1 MGIQLSDKI
10 IPYGDFDMVDA
21 SRVAG
26 GSGNTLDT
34 DCLADSGVTA
44 GSYTTSNIT
53 VDAKGRI
60 TAASTGTGGVKSNW
74 NETDSASLA
83 FIENKPTIP
92 SGNQIIDWSAGTGSI
107 GPKIHS
113 SNYTDTQ
120 YSEATS
126 SLAGLMSTAHHDKLD
141 GIENNATSDQSNA
154 EIRAA
159 VAAATDSNVFTDTL
173 KTKLDGIAASANNY
187 SISSDLLDEDD
198 MASDSAIKVPSQ
210 QSVKAYVDS
219 NVGFWANDFA
229 DHLYRSSGNV
239 AIGNVNSPNERLQI
253 KGAGHQRILI
263 ETTGSSKQTSIG
275 FEFNGTQSSDP
286 WCLGRRSNG
295 QLAVCKDDD
304 LDSNAMAI
312 FSTDGTLN
320 LYGSSDNRTLRLRA
334 NVPGILFSENNQ
346 SKHHFLSQDSS
357 NLRFLFDSTGN
368 ESFDTINGVITTNG
382 YWLIT
387 NRLKIGSS
395 SVDPS
400 YPLDVVGDI
409 NYTGT
414 FRKNGS
420 AISFVDA
427 SANNTFTGNN
437 TFSGG
442 NKIVIQHSVNGG
454 GSRGIFFWTSSDA
467 NWGAYMAQA
476 GTSRSLANGN
486 ACSSLSGKTNYHIR
500 FRVQG
505 ASDKGFLWENSSENV
520 LMSLE
525 ADTGNLYTKT
535 INSYTQTELNGISTT
550 GLFVY
555 NETNQQPQ
563 IRLGSSWRNFL
574 CHDASGN
581 FTTTNGSDFTLLN
594 GDLQVMNANGSVL
607 GLFSTTSDN
616 FIHKNLRVGDASASR
631 LKMGEISGLTGLGC
645 IANNAMFT
653 STNFGFAQDNS
664 GSTYLNAKSGQ
675 YIRLQ
680 NNNTTKVLVGG
691 SYSEFY
697 NEIRIGSSSKALVG
711 SRDGTWAGIKHL
723 NSSTWALFQ
732 NANGYIYMD
741 TPHGQGMRFRVNS
754 ADILQLN
761 GTTAI
766 FSKPIT
772 SSGLRIDNSWHGTSW
787 PGISNSALTTANNY
801 ALMQTSSG
809 LTLINSSA
817 GQSLNLR
824 IGNQNKLSI
833 TSSGLVGI
841 GTASPTSHLQVE
853 GQVRLNSLRSGNNVM
868 TFYSHYM
875 STYSDVALKQNV
887 KQINNALSK
896 IELING
902 YTFNWSKKRQDE
914 LFQDKLSKIAKVGE
928 QQDRLQEEYDPVTK
942 TTKTVGSVSDEE
954 YKKEYDQRLKW
965 EKAKIKDKNMGVI
978 AQEVLD
984 VVPEIV
990 DMRDDG
996 HLVVAYDKLVPL
1008 LIEGMKQLNER
1019 INKPQPSSCFIVNCE
1034 EVSDLSTATRAGY
1047 QWSFG
1052 NGSNGI
1058 QAGMIFAYDCEL
1070 IGISIKT
1077 RGNCSASV
1085 EAYKNTKG
1093 TKKIITLSNKKK
1105 NYINFEDSPVA
1116 FKSGDEF
1123 KFRTIKAQGNS
1134 NGGVISAWFR
1144 RI

>member
-10 IPYGDFDMVDA
+10 TPYGNFDMVDG
-21 SRVAG
+21 SRIAG
-26 GSGNTLDT
+26 GSGNTIDDDVLPDT
-34 DCLADSGVTA
+34 GVTA

-74 NETDSASLA
+74 AETDTNSLA
-83 FIENKPTIP
+83 FIQNKPTIP
-92 SGNQIIDWSAGTGSI
+92 SGNQIIDWSADTGSI
-107 GPKIHS
+107 GPKIHA

-126 SLAGLMSTAHHDKLD
+126 SLAGLMSIAHHDKLD
-141 GIENNATSDQSNA
+141 GIEANATSDQTNA
-154 EIRAA
+154 EIREA

-173 KTKLDGIAASANNY
+173 KTKLDGIATSSNNY
-187 SISSDLLDEDD
+187 SISSDLLDEDN
-198 MASDSAIKVPSQ
+198 MATNSATKVPSQ

-219 NVGFWANDFA
+219 NVGLWSNDFA

-239 AIGNVNSPNERLQI
+239 AIGNVNSPNERLVI
-253 KGAGHQRILI
+253 RGAAHQRILI
-263 ETTGSSKQTSIG
+263 ETTGSSKQTSIN
-275 FEFNGTQSSDP
+275 FKLNANQSGDP
-286 WCLGRRSNG
+286 WCIGRRSNG
-295 QLAVCKDDD
+295 QFAVCKNDD

-320 LYGSSDNRTLRLRA
+320 LYGSSDFRTIRLRTA
-334 NVPGILFSENNQ
+334 KPGIVFSDTNETEKFFIGSDAGSLQ
-346 SKHHFLSQDSS
+346 VLY
-357 NLRFLFDSTGN
+357 DSTGN
-368 ESFDTINGVITTNG
+368 ESYDQIYGSINGSG

-387 NRLKIGSS
+387 NRVKIGSS
-395 SVDPS
+395 SIDPAYS
-400 YPLDVVGDI
+400 LDVAGDI
-409 NYTGT
+409 NYSGVL
-414 FRKNGS
+414 RKNGS

-427 SANNTFTGNN
+427 SANNTFTG
-437 TFSGG
+437 G
-442 NKIVIQHSVNGG
+442 NKIVIQNSVNGG
-454 GSRGIFFWTSSDA
+454 SSRGIFFWTSSDS
-467 NWGAYMAQA
+467 NWGAYMAQS
-476 GTSRSLANGN
+476 GSSRSLSNGN

-500 FRVQG
+500 FRVHG
-505 ASDKGFLWENSSENV
+505 ASDKGFLWENSSENC

-525 ADTGNLYTKT
+525 ADTGNLYTQA
-535 INSYTQTELNGISTT
+535 INSYTQTELNSITT
-550 GLFVY
+550 AGLFVY

-574 CHDASGN
+574 CHDSSGN
-581 FTTTNGSDFTLLN
+581 FTTTNGSDFTVLN
-594 GDLQVMNANGSVL
+594 ADFQLMDANGSVISL
-607 GLFSTTSDN
+607 ISSSAN
-616 FIHKNLRVGDASASR
+616 AFIHKNFTVGDASASR

-664 GSTYLNAKSGQ
+664 GSSYLNAKSGQ

-680 NNNTTKVLVGG
+680 NNNTTKVLVGE

-697 NEIRIGSSSKALVG
+697 NEMRVGSTSKLLLG
-711 SRDGTWAGIKHL
+711 SRDSTWAGIKHL

-741 TPHGQGMRFRVNS
+741 VPHGQGMRMRVS
-754 ADILQLN
+754 GSDILQLN

-772 SSGLRIDNSWHGTSW
+772 CKGLRIDNSWHGSTW

-833 TSSGLVGI
+833 TSSGNVGI
-841 GTASPTSHLQVE
+841 GTASATSKLHVE
-853 GQVRLNSLRSGNNVM
+853 GQVRLTSLRSGNSVM

-875 STYSDVALKQNV
+875 STYSDVNLKTNV
-887 KQINNALSK
+887 KQIDNALDK
-896 IELING
+896 IANING
-902 YTFNWSKKRQDE
+902 YTFNWSKKRQNE
-914 LFQDKLSKIAKVGE
+914 LIKDKISKIAKIGE
-928 QQDRLQEEYDPVTK
+928 QADRLEEEYDPVTE

-965 EKAKIKDKNMGVI
+965 EKAKIKDQNIGVI

-984 VVPEIV
+984 VVPEVV

-996 HLVVAYDKLVPL
+996 HLLVSYDKLVPL
-1008 LIEGMKQLNER
+1008 LIEAIKELNEK
-1019 INKPQPSSCFIVNCE
+1019 INKPQPFKPQPSSCFVVNCE
-1034 EVSDLSTATRAGY
+1034 EVSDLSTVTRAGY

-1077 RGNCSASV
+1077 RGNCNASV

-1105 NYINFEDSPVA
+1105 NYIKFEDSPVA

-1123 KFRTIKAQGNS
+1123 KFRTIKAHGNS

-1144 RI
+1144 RV

>member
-1 MGIQLSDKI
+1 MTGIQLSDKI
-10 IPYGDFDMVDA
+10 IPYGDFNMVDA
-21 SRVAG
+21 SRIEG

-53 VDAKGRI
+53 VDSKGRI
-60 TAASTGTGGVKSNW
+60 TAASTGVGGVKSNW
-74 NETDSASLA
+74 NETDTNSLA

-92 SGNQIIDWSAGTGSI
+92 SGNQIIDWSADTGSI

-113 SNYTDTQ
+113 SNYTNTQ

-141 GIENNATSDQSNA
+141 GIEANATADQSNA

-173 KTKLDGIAASANNY
+173 KTKLDGIATSANNY

-198 MASDSAIKVPSQ
+198 MASDSATKVASQ
-210 QSVKAYVDS
+210 QSIKAYVDS
-219 NVGFWANDFA
+219 NVGLWSNDFA

-239 AIGNVNSPNERLQI
+239 AIGNVNSPNERLVI
-253 KGAGHQRILI
+253 RGAGHQRILI
-263 ETTGSSKQTSIG
+263 ETTGSSKQASIG
-275 FEFNGTQSSDP
+275 FELNSNQSTDP
-286 WCLGRRSNG
+286 WCLGRKSNG
-295 QLAVCKDDD
+295 QFAVCKNDD

-357 NLRFLFDSTGN
+357 NLRFLYDSSGN

-400 YPLDVVGDI
+400 YPLDVLGDI

-420 AISFVDA
+420 AVSFVQA
-427 SANNTFTGNN
+427 SDNNTFSGNNTFTGK
-437 TFSGG
+437 
-442 NKIVIQHSVNGG
+442 NKIVIQNSTDGG
-454 GSRGIFFWTSSDA
+454 TTAGLYLWNSNDS
-467 NWGAYMAQA
+467 NWVIYMGQA
-476 GTSRSLANGN
+476 GSNRSASGGN
-486 ACSSLSGKTNYHIR
+486 ACSSLSGRTSHHTR
-500 FRVQG
+500 FRVYNG
-505 ASDKGFLWENSSENV
+505 TNHGCIFENSNEDC
-520 LMSLE
+520 LLSLE
-525 ADTGNLYTKT
+525 GDTGNLYTQA
-535 INSYTQTELNGISTT
+535 INSYTQTELNGITT
-550 GLFVY
+550 AGLFVY

-581 FTTTNGSDFTLLN
+581 FTTTNGSDFTVLN
-594 GDLQVMNANGSVL
+594 GDFQLMDGSGTVISLISSSANA
-607 GLFSTTSDN
+607 
-616 FIHKNLRVGDASASR
+616 FIHKNFTVGDASASR
-631 LKMGEISGLTGLGC
+631 LKMGEISGLTGYGC
-645 IANNAMFT
+645 ISNNAMFT
-653 STNFGFAQDNS
+653 STNFGFAQDNL

-680 NNNTTKVLVGG
+680 NNNTTKLLVGA
-691 SYSEFY
+691 YSEFY
-697 NEIRIGSSSKALVG
+697 DQLRVGSSSKAVIG

-723 NSSTWALFQ
+723 NSPTWGFFQ

-741 TPHGQGMRFRVNS
+741 AANGQGFQFRINAS
-754 ADILQLN
+754 SQLNLN

-772 SSGLRIDNSWHGTSW
+772 SSGLRIDSCWHGTSW

-833 TSSGLVGI
+833 TSSGNVGI
-841 GTASPTSHLQVE
+841 GTASPLTKLEVS
-853 GQVRLNSLRSGNNVM
+853 SLVKCTGIRIGNNIYYP
-868 TFYSHYM
+868 YSHYM
-875 STYSDVALKQNV
+875 STYGSSSDIQLKKDL
-887 KQINNALSK
+887 KQINNSLNK
-896 IELING
+896 IEKING
-902 YTFNWSKKRQDE
+902 YTFKWTPDHQKKLIKQ
-914 LFQDKLSKIAKVGE
+914 KLSTIAPVGMHE
-928 QQDRLQEEYDPVTK
+928 NRIETLKDENDNE
-942 TTKTVGSVSDEE
+942 KTVGTVSNEE
-954 YKKEYDQRLKW
+954 YKKEYDQRIKW
-965 EKAKIKDKNMGVI
+965 EKAKIKGENYGVV
-978 AQEVLD
+978 AQELID
-984 VVPEIV
+984 VCPEIIDQDENGLTV
-990 DMRDDG
+990 D
-996 HLVVAYDKLVPL
+996 YQKLVPL
-1008 LIEGMKQLNER
+1008 LIEGIK
-1019 INKPQPSSCFIVNCE
+1019 
-1034 EVSDLSTATRAGY
+1034 
-1047 QWSFG
+1047 
-1052 NGSNGI
+1052 
-1058 QAGMIFAYDCEL
+1058 EL
-1070 IGISIKT
+1070 HEKF
-1077 RGNCSASV
+1077 
-1085 EAYKNTKG
+1085 
-1093 TKKIITLSNKKK
+1093 KILEGKLK
-1105 NYINFEDSPVA
+1105 
-1116 FKSGDEF
+1116 
-1123 KFRTIKAQGNS
+1123 
-1134 NGGVISAWFR
+1134 
-1144 RI
+1144 

>member
-10 IPYGDFDMVDA
+10 VPYGDFDMVDG
-21 SRVAG
+21 SRIAG
-26 GSGNTLDT
+26 GAGKTIDDDVLPDT
-34 DCLADSGVTA
+34 GVSA

-74 NETDSASLA
+74 NETDTNSLA

-92 SGNQIIDWSAGTGSI
+92 SGNQIIDWSAGTGNI

-141 GIENNATSDQSNA
+141 GIESNATADQSNA

-159 VAAATDSNVFTDTL
+159 IAAATDSNVLTDTL

-187 SISSDLLDEDD
+187 SISSDLLDEDN
-198 MASDSAIKVPSQ
+198 MATNSATKVPSQ

-219 NVGFWANDFA
+219 NVGFWVNDFG

-253 KGAGHQRILI
+253 RGAGHQRILI

-275 FEFNGTQSSDP
+275 FEFNGTQSGDP
-286 WCLGRRSNG
+286 WVIGRRSNG
-295 QLAVCKDDD
+295 QFAIAKNDD
-304 LDSNAMAI
+304 LDSSAMAI

-320 LYGSSDNRTLRLRA
+320 LYGSSANRTLRLRA
-334 NVPGILFSENNQ
+334 DVPGIIFSENNQ
-346 SKHHFLSQDSS
+346 SKHHLISQDASS
-357 NLRFLFDSTGN
+357 LRFLYDSTGN

-387 NRLKIGSS
+387 NRIKIGSS
-395 SVDPS
+395 SVDPA

-414 FRKNGS
+414 LRKNGS

-427 SANNTFTGNN
+427 SANNTFTG
-437 TFSGG
+437 G
-442 NKIVIQHSVNGG
+442 NKIVIQNSTNGG
-454 GSRGIFFWTSSDA
+454 SSRGIFFWTSSDP
-467 NWGAYMAQA
+467 NWGAYMAQS
-476 GTSRSLANGN
+476 GSSRSLSNGN
-486 ACSSLSGKTNYHIR
+486 ACSSLSGQTNYHIR
-500 FRVQG
+500 FRVHG
-505 ASDKGFLWENSSENV
+505 ASAKGFLWENSNEDC
-520 LMSLE
+520 LMSIE
-525 ADTGNLYTKT
+525 GDTGNLYTQT
-535 INSYTQTELNGISTT
+535 INSYTQTELNSISTT

-574 CHDASGN
+574 CGDASGN
-581 FTTTNGSDFTLLN
+581 FTTTNGSDFTVLN
-594 GDLQVMNANGSVL
+594 GDFQLMDGNGSVISL
-607 GLFSTTSDN
+607 ISSSAN
-616 FIHKNLRVGDASASR
+616 AFIHKNFTVGDASASR
-631 LKMGEISGLTGLGC
+631 LKIGQISGLTGLGC

-691 SYSEFY
+691 AYSEFY
-697 NEIRIGSSSKALVG
+697 NETRFGSSSKALVG
-711 SRDGTWAGIKHL
+711 SRDSTWAGIKHL

-741 TPHGQGMRFRVNS
+741 VPHGQGMRMRVS
-754 ADILQLN
+754 GSDILQLN

-766 FSKPIT
+766 FSKPLT
-772 SSGLRIDNSWHGTSW
+772 CKGLRIDNSWHGTTW
-787 PGISNSALTTANNY
+787 PGISNAALTTANNY

-833 TSSGLVGI
+833 TSSGNIGI
-841 GTASPTSHLQVE
+841 GTASPLGKLQVNE
-853 GQVRLNSLRSGNNVM
+853 Y
-868 TFYSHYM
+868 T
-875 STYSDVALKQNV
+875 VADQGTQNV
-887 KQINNALSK
+887 H
-896 IELING
+896 G
-902 YTFNWSKKRQDE
+902 
-914 LFQDKLSKIAKVGE
+914 
-928 QQDRLQEEYDPVTK
+928 
-942 TTKTVGSVSDEE
+942 
-954 YKKEYDQRLKW
+954 
-965 EKAKIKDKNMGVI
+965 
-978 AQEVLD
+978 
-984 VVPEIV
+984 
-990 DMRDDG
+990 
-996 HLVVAYDKLVPL
+996 
-1008 LIEGMKQLNER
+1008 
-1019 INKPQPSSCFIVNCE
+1019 
-1034 EVSDLSTATRAGY
+1034 EVS
-1047 QWSFG
+1047 
-1052 NGSNGI
+1052 
-1058 QAGMIFAYDCEL
+1058 IFA
-1070 IGISIKT
+1070 
-1077 RGNCSASV
+1077 N
-1085 EAYKNTKG
+1085 
-1093 TKKIITLSNKKK
+1093 
-1105 NYINFEDSPVA
+1105 
-1116 FKSGDEF
+1116 SGDESLF
-1123 KFRTIKAQGNS
+1123 LGGMSKSKFLDSFDADIFFDDQKKHIMGAIDNTTSGHVPYGIKNE
-1134 NGGVISAWFR
+1134 
-1144 RI
+1144 